1 MRTSRKTSGMVT
13 GIAAGAALLLAALAA
28 TMAPGLLG
36 NNGPGSRAAWAA
48 PTDVASKPVVDPKVL
63 AERMEKLTKDVTQG
77 ALRVVKE
84 DGQLVECPLKHTD
97 VKADVS
103 GFIARVKVTQ
113 TFLNPLKERIEA
125 VYVFP
130 LPHQAAVDDM
140 TMVLSSGRRVVG
152 IIKRRAEAR
161 EIYEQ
166 AIAQGATAAL
176 LEQERPNIFTQTVGN
191 IDPGEQIDIEI
202 SYVDVLAY
210 DMGTYEFHFPMVVGP
225 RYIPGGPT
233 SKIPPVPP
241 ELQGKVGE
249 LDKEKVPEGPD
260 KPKGDGWSPD
270 TTRVPDASRIT
281 PPVLKPE
288 FRNGHDISLEVKLDA
303 GVPVQ
308 NLAVVNHKCDLNRV
322 GVSMATARILPADS
336 IPNKDFVLRYDVV
349 GEKPEMALLAHT
361 DPEGQGYFM
370 LMIQPRED
378 EKLKA
383 APPREIVFLIDVSGS
398 MRGQPSAKVRE
409 TMEKMLERC
418 KADDTVQVV
427 AFQSSAEKLF
437 EAPVPATKDNIATAL
452 DFTNRIQG
460 RGGTEM
466 LKGVRMALDEPPDPK
481 RVRICLMLTDGFI
494 GNEAEIIEEVG
505 KRCGDQVRFW
515 CLGIGNS
522 VNRFLVDGVA
532 RQGGGMGKVMNLNE
546 DPAATVEEIMMR
558 IHRAQLS
565 KVAIDWGGAE
575 VSETYPAKIPEL
587 WVGRPIIL
595 FGRYAGGRGE
605 APIRVSGRV
614 EGEPVSWPLVVN
626 FPAAENRHAVLA
638 KVWARNKVED
648 LMQSTYYA
656 GSPAVEEEV
665 TRIALDYRLMSQYTS
680 FVAVDETELGKLT
693 EPARPPRRML
703 VPVPIPEGT
712 RYEGFF
718 GPEGEGRPDVF
729 FEDVAAVPTMRM
741 LKPTN
746 GPSGGGGGGS
756 ASYFSVAGA
765 ASAAPPPAS
774 MPATAAKPQSSYGY
788 GYGSAAA
795 DAKRA
800 PARTRESRKEL
811 AGFSY
816 RSAGR
821 RAESGRMESLAK
833 ARVANGPVMDRFLA
847 LGDMEQKALRYGGDP
862 AMRQWFAEASQA
874 AGKHAEE
881 TAKAAQELAKDDA
894 SLLAARA
901 AYAYT
906 YLLKTVAGSDGDD
919 ALVAIDDINAK
930 LLKAWSKDVP
940 ALEKRLDLVIRD
952 KSLAEALKAVAG
964 AAGVEVKL
972 IPGSVEDAAAMTGSK
987 ETRVTWLDLRR
998 ATVAEAL
1005 DWLLTPERL
1014 TWQVTG
1020 GEAVV
1025 ISARRAAVKAP
1036 WVYDVS
1042 LMVPPEADELKDLKE
1057 WKDRA
1062 AALKKAYAEFLKPV
1076 REKLGLAESDVA
1088 WYGAGQ
1094 LVVFAEP
1101 ATHEA
1106 TAKLFADLA
1115 DAKAELEGDLAELHK
1130 VTCKRA
1136 EARKERAAK
1145 VIEIAGQRR
1154 VAVEMYHYGWQL
1166 LAEAADGRLDLQAL
1180 THLQV
1185 AWRAGEAADLL
1196 KNEAVALVPLRSMWA
1211 ISESARSLPG
1221 EAELAALAKSAGDM
1235 CRDAARKAV
1244 SEFDKSP
1251 KDYAAQLRL
1260 VYAALAR
1267 RESDDVRADAQKA
1280 LGAPKGDDAYGQVIR
1295 TAVAALLATDKVDQ
1309 TALADAVSQ
1318 KPAGEDAVVLVAMAC
1333 RKAGGEAWRTF
1344 RAESQQTL
1352 GRQPLSGTVVVLI
1365 SRLSA
1370 TRLPL
1375 VAAAK

>member
-1 MRTSRKTSGMVT
+1 MRSSRNASGMVT
-13 GIAAGAALLLAALAA
+13 GMAVGAAMLLATLVA
-28 TMAPGLLG
+28 TMVPGHLG
-36 NNGPGSRAAWAA
+36 HKGPGPQAAWAA
-48 PTDVASKPVVDPKVL
+48 PTDTTGKPIVDPKVL
-63 AERMEKLTKDVTQG
+63 AERMAKLTKDVTQG

-84 DGQLVECPLKHTD
+84 DGTLVECPLKHTD
-97 VKADVS
+97 VKADIS

-113 TFLNPLKERIEA
+113 TFFNPLKERIEA

-161 EIYEQ
+161 RIYQQ

-225 RYIPGGPT
+225 RYIPGGAT
-233 SKIPPVPP
+233 SKIPEVPP

-249 LDKEKVPEGPD
+249 LDKQKVPEGPD

-308 NLAVVNHKCDLNRV
+308 NLAVVNHKCDLNKV
-322 GVSMATARILPADS
+322 GVSMATARTLAADS

-349 GEKPEMALLAHT
+349 GEKPEMALLGHT
-361 DPEGQGYFM
+361 DAKGQGYFM
-370 LMIQPRED
+370 LMIQPKED

-398 MRGQPSAKVRE
+398 MSGKPTEKVRE
-409 TMEKMLERC
+409 TMDKMLRLC
-418 KADDTVQVV
+418 KVDDTVQVV
-427 AFQSSAEKLF
+427 AFRGSAQKLF
-437 EAPVPATKDNIATAL
+437 DAPVQATKENIAAAL

-466 LKGVRMALDEPPDPK
+466 LKGVRMALSEPPDPK
-481 RVRICLMLTDGFI
+481 RVRIVLMLTDGFI

-546 DPAATVEEIMMR
+546 DPNDTVEEIMMR

-565 KVAIDWGGAE
+565 KVAIDWGGAQ

-605 APIRVSGRV
+605 TPIRVSGRV
-614 EGEPVSWPLVVN
+614 EGEPVSWPLVVS

-718 GPEGEGRPDVF
+718 GTDGGGRHDVWF
-729 FEDVAAVPTMRM
+729 DKDVADFGAEAPRM
-741 LKPTN
+741 NL
-746 GPSGGGGGGS
+746 GMIGRGSGGGSIGAT
-756 ASYFSVAGA
+756 ASRA
-765 ASAAPPPAS
+765 APATPPPAL
-774 MPATAAKPQSSYGY
+774 MPVTRAKKQWGGAYGGA
-788 GYGSAAA
+788 GYGSAR
-795 DAKRA
+795 RA
-800 PARTRESRKEL
+800 LKARKVASSF
-811 AGFSY
+811 AY

-821 RAESGRMESLAK
+821 RAESGKMESLRI
-833 ARVANGPVMDRFLA
+833 ARVVNGPVTADRFFA
-847 LGDMEQKALRYGGDP
+847 LGDLAEAKALYYGGNP

-881 TAKAAQELAKDDA
+881 TAKAAEELAKDEA
-894 SLLAARA
+894 KLTAARA
-901 AYAYT
+901 AYAYA
-906 YLLKTVAGSDGDD
+906 YLLKTVAGADGDA
-919 ALVAIDDINAK
+919 ALQAIDDINGK
-930 LLKAWSKDVP
+930 LLKTWTRDVP
-940 ALEKRLDLVIRD
+940 GLEKRLDLVIRD
-952 KSLAEALKAVAG
+952 KSLAQALKAVADASG
-964 AAGVEVKL
+964 IEVKL
-972 IPGSVEDAAAMTGSK
+972 IPGSAEDAAAMTGSK
-987 ETRVTWLDLRR
+987 DIRVTWLDLRR

-1020 GEAVV
+1020 GDVVAV
-1025 ISARRAAVKAP
+1025 SPRRGAVKAP
-1036 WVYDVS
+1036 WVYDVP
-1042 LMVPPEADELKDLKE
+1042 LLVPPEADELKELKN

-1062 AALKKAYAEFLKPV
+1062 AAVKKAYDEFLKPV
-1076 REKLGLAESDVA
+1076 REKLGLAESDIA
-1088 WYGAGQ
+1088 WYGGGQ
-1094 LVVFAEP
+1094 LVVFADA

-1106 TAKLFADLA
+1106 AAKLFADLA
-1115 DAKAELEGDLAELHK
+1115 DVKAAFEGDLTELHK
-1130 VTCKRA
+1130 VTSKRA

-1145 VIEIAGQRR
+1145 VLQAAAQQR
-1154 VAVEMYHYGWQL
+1154 VAMEMYHYGWQL
-1166 LAEAADGRLDLQAL
+1166 LAEAADGRLDLEAL
-1180 THLQV
+1180 THLQA
-1185 AWRAGEAADLL
+1185 AWRRPQAAELL
-1196 KNEAVALVPLRSMWA
+1196 KNERGALVPLRSMWA
-1211 ISESARSLPG
+1211 ISESARNLPL
-1221 EAELAALAKSAGDM
+1221 EAELAALLKPVSDQCRGAAERAVAKL
-1235 CRDAARKAV
+1235 
-1244 SEFDKSP
+1244 EKSP
-1251 KDYAAQLRL
+1251 GSDKAILQTT
-1260 VYAALAR
+1260 YAALAW
-1267 RESDDVRADAQKA
+1267 REDDAFRSRAATALAVIEKDKPVESAWKTLA
-1280 LGAPKGDDAYGQVIR
+1280 LVLLGAPPADRTDALSKAMSNVGGEDPTV
-1295 TAVAALLATDKVDQ
+1295 LLA
-1309 TALADAVSQ
+1309 L
-1318 KPAGEDAVVLVAMAC
+1318 AC
-1333 RKAGGEAWRTF
+1333 RKAGGDAWRTF
-1344 RAESQQTL
+1344 RAGSQEML
-1352 GRQPLSGTVVVLI
+1352 GRQALAGSVVVLI
-1365 SRLSA
+1365 SRLSE

-1375 VAAAK
+1375 VTAAK